1 MVLKLYY
8 DFLSQPSRALY
19 IFLKKCQIP
28 FEQHFINLKKGEQF
42 STEYQEIH
50 PFQKIPAIDHD
61 GFKLIESVAILR
73 YLCREFNIN
82 NHWYPS
88 ASKERARVDEYL
100 EWQHMNTRLHCAGYF
115 LLKVCKFILL
125 YYNSNRGE
133 NINCLSTQQFIR
145 PIILKKPASPDKLA
159 AFHARMVN
167 SLDLLETVWLKDKP
181 FLTSD
186 KISIADLIG
195 ACEVEQ
201 MRIIGYNPSE
211 GRPLLMAWLERVKN
225 ETHPFYEEVHK
236 PIDDLARK
244 FAEQSSA
251 TRSML

>member
-1 MVLKLYY
+1 MAKFSVCCSYPTQKDGSMVLKLYY

-115 LLKVCKFILL
+115 LLK
-125 YYNSNRGE
+125 
-133 NINCLSTQQFIR
+133 FIR